1 MYSRYNPPFYKERG
15 FYLKREL
22 CGRCER
28 PVSVCLC
35 EGLECHLAPVDMV
48 LLQTAS
54 ERKHPLN
61 TGRIVKLGLDGC
73 RVIVG
78 EDFSKNQELNEL
90 LDKAWERTWLL
101 YPGEQSISP
110 KALLAES
117 SQHNRLLKPVVI
129 VLDATWRKSRK
140 MLHLCPR
147 LQALSRIGLPESSVS
162 RYRIRKVPG
171 EGFISTVEA
180 TVTLL
185 AEVGHLPESCQQMLD
200 AFERMVQRQITAIG
214 EETWKANY

>member
-1 MYSRYNPPFYKERG
+1 M
-15 FYLKREL
+15 KREL

-28 PVSVCLC
+28 PLSVCLC
-35 EGLECHLAPVDMV
+35 EGLECHPAPVDIV
-48 LLQTAS
+48 LLQTPS

-61 TGRIVKLGLDGC
+61 TGRLVKLGVDGC

-78 EDFSKNQELNEL
+78 EDFSASKELDDL
-90 LDKAWERTWLL
+90 LDKARDRAWLL
-101 YPGEQSISP
+101 YPGEHSVSPQTLVAQEKQQSSS
-110 KALLAES
+110 KAAV
-117 SQHNRLLKPVVI
+117 KAVVI

-147 LQALSRIGLPESSVS
+147 LQTLPRVSLPESSVS

-171 EGFISTVEA
+171 DGFISTVEA
-180 TVTLL
+180 TVALL
-185 AEVGHLPESCQQMLD
+185 AETGHLPEACQQMLD
-200 AFERMVQRQITAIG
+200 AFERMVQLQINAMG